1 MPGVYREK
9 VCPNCSVTHRKRGE
23 FCGQACA
30 SSYRGQTEETK
41 KKLSMIKR
49 EYDLTPEGIAHNKML
64 SRIMTNPEEPRVT
77 IEDFAVDIPTIRDI
91 RDYDLDGYDRAEDW

>member
-9 VCPNCSVTHRKRGE
+9 VCPNCGITHRKRGE

-41 KKLSMIKR
+41 KKLSLIKR
-49 EYDLTPEGIAHNKML
+49 EYDLTPEGVAHAKMI
-64 SRIMTNPEEPRVT
+64 SRINSNKDEPHITV
-77 IEDFAVDIPTIRDI
+77 EDFVVDIPEIRDI

>member
-9 VCPNCSVTHRKRGE
+9 VCPNCGITHRKRGE
-23 FCGQACA
+23 FCGQGCH

-41 KKLSMIKR
+41 KKLSKIKR

-64 SRIMTNPEEPRVT
+64 SRIMTNPEEPRIT
-77 IEDFAVDIPTIRDI
+77 IEDFVVDIPTIRDI
-91 RDYDLDGYDRAEDW
+91 SDWDMDGYDRAEDW

>member
-9 VCPNCSVTHRKRGE
+9 VCPNCGITHRKRGE
-23 FCGQACA
+23 FCGQGCH

-41 KKLSMIKR
+41 KKLSQIKR

-64 SRIMTNPEEPRVT
+64 SRIMTNPEDPRIT
-77 IEDFAVDIPTIRDI
+77 IDEFIVDIPTIRDI
-91 RDYDLDGYDRAEDW
+91 SDWDMDGYDRAEDW